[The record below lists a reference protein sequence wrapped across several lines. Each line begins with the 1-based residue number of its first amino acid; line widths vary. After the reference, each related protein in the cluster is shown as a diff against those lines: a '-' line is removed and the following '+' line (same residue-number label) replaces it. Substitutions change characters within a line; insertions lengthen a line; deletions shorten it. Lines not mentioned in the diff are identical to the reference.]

1 MSIEVDIR
9 ENEILKQDPVLLE
22 TILIDR
28 SRPKNGS
35 KKPQHIIWATDNY
48 EPLGAGY
55 GENEQISI
63 DAITGEHGDIIQ
75 PRVRKTKAEQQSRIR
90 DKAEV
95 FTPSWICN
103 AQNNLVDDYKEDEIY
118 TWDYVMEQKAKA
130 EWDKYHFGDPNP
142 YAGLPKLNI
151 YTFDLGKALSG
162 FEDVEDSALYKK
174 YGLTK
179 DEIAYI
185 ESMIVPMDSSA
196 LFDSED
202 LIDPNLGEF
211 NLLEHGV
218 KVGDTI
224 IYTPAGMELTV
235 AEGNMVEYGGEK
247 YTLAQFTAKYMPRNK
262 RSVSGV
268 CQGPRYFSYNVV
280 SLYKLKESFL
290 GGQES

>member
-35 KKPQHIIWATDNY
+35 KKPQHIIWAIDNY

-75 PRVRKTKAEQQSRIR
+75 LRVRKIKAEQQSRIR

-162 FEDVEDSALYKK
+162 FEDVEDSAFNFKEFFRTWTGDPERDRRPMPDGAEGKFVIGLAADIKILEGKKLLDYIKNYDKK
-174 YGLTK
+174 YVQK
-179 DEIAYI
+179 
-185 ESMIVPMDSSA
+185 
-196 LFDSED
+196 
-202 LIDPNLGEF
+202 LG
-211 NLLEHGV
+211 
-218 KVGDTI
+218 
-224 IYTPAGMELTV
+224 
-235 AEGNMVEYGGEK
+235 
-247 YTLAQFTAKYMPRNK
+247 
-262 RSVSGV
+262 
-268 CQGPRYFSYNVV
+268 
-280 SLYKLKESFL
+280 
-290 GGQES
+290 